1 MKKSYKNRSYI
12 IISTIVLVGL
22 IFIGRLFYLQI
33 IDKSYILSATNNV
46 IRRIT
51 QYPARGLI
59 YDRNGKILVHNEA
72 AFDLMVVPRDVND
85 IDTTEFCNLI
95 GIDKKNYEERLKK
108 AKNYS
113 YHRPSIFLKQ
123 LSMEEYAFL
132 EEKLYKFPGFFVQ
145 SRTLRK
151 YPSPIAAHT
160 LGYVGEVSKN
170 VLKRDDYYR
179 QGDYIGI
186 SGLEKTYE
194 KELRGKKG
202 LKVIK
207 VDVFNR
213 NMGSFKNGKYDKPAH
228 MGENLYTGLDAE
240 LQAYGEKLMRKKKG
254 SIVAIEPSSG
264 EILAFVTSPGYDPN
278 LLVGRERTK
287 NFIKLNKDTI
297 NPLLNRAIMGQY
309 PPGSTF
315 KLVTDLIGLHENA
328 ISKHTMFKCQG
339 KESWP
344 IKCTHYHVTPLDL
357 IEAIQQSCNPY
368 HWKVF
373 RNFINKPTFGNP
385 EEAYKT
391 YRKHVTSLGFG
402 HKFDTDL
409 TYELNGN
416 VPPPD
421 YYSDIYGKGHWNAL
435 TIRSL
440 AIGQGEIL
448 VTPLQL
454 ANFAATIAN
463 RGVYYT
469 PHLVSQIGE
478 GENTDIIK
486 PEMHRSTLDSADFE
500 PIIEGMHQVFVGE
513 HGTARW
519 YNIDSIPMA
528 GKTGT
533 VENPHGDDHSL
544 FISYAPKNNAKIA
557 LSVVVEN
564 AGYGSKWAVPIS
576 TLMIEKYLN
585 REINRNWLEKRM
597 LEGNL
602 LDPSKKDK
610 EEEE

>member
-12 IISTIVLVGL
+12 IISSVVLVAIL
-22 IFIGRLFYLQI
+22 FIGRLFFLQI
-33 IDKSYILSATNNV
+33 IDKSYMLSAANNV
-46 IRRIT
+46 IRQIT

-59 YDRNGKILVHNEA
+59 YDRQGKILVHNEA
-72 AFDLMVVPRDVND
+72 TFDLMVVPRDVKQ
-85 IDTTEFCNLI
+85 IDTTEFCKLV
-95 GIDKKNYEERLKK
+95 GIEKADYSKRLNK
-108 AKNYS
+108 ARNYS

-123 LSMEEYAFL
+123 LSMEESAFL
-132 EEKLYKFPGFFVQ
+132 KEKLYKYPGFFVQ

-151 YPSPIAAHT
+151 YPCPIAAHT
-160 LGYVGEVSKN
+160 LGYVGEVSKR
-170 VLKRDDYYR
+170 VLKRDDYYK

-194 KELRGKKG
+194 KELRGEKG

-213 NMGSFKNGKYDKPAH
+213 NMGSFKNGRYDKPAR
-228 MGENLYTGLDAE
+228 MGKNLYIGLDAE
-240 LQAYGEKLMRKKKG
+240 LQAYGEKIMQNKKG
-254 SIVAIEPSSG
+254 SIVAIEPSTG
-264 EILAFVTSPGYDPN
+264 EILAFITSPGYDPN
-278 LLVGRERTK
+278 LLVGRARTK
-287 NFIKLNKDTI
+287 NFIKLNEDTI

-315 KLVTDLIGLHENA
+315 KIITDLIGLHEDVA
-328 ISKHTMFKCQG
+328 SEHTMYECQG
-339 KESWP
+339 KNSRP
-344 IKCTHYHVTPLDL
+344 IRCTHTHVTPLEM

-368 HWKVF
+368 HWKIF
-373 RNFINKPTFGNP
+373 RSIMYKPEFENTEAAYIN
-385 EEAYKT
+385 
-391 YRKHVTSLGFG
+391 YRNLVTSLGFG
-402 HKFDTDL
+402 NKFNTDL
-409 TYELNGN
+409 SYELNGSI
-416 VPPPD
+416 PSAD
-421 YYSDIYGKGHWNAL
+421 YYSNIYGKGHWNAL

-454 ANFAATIAN
+454 ANFSAAIAN
-463 RGVYYT
+463 RGFYYT
-469 PHLVSQIGE
+469 PHLVTKIDE
-478 GENTDIIK
+478 LENPEISK
-486 PEMHRSTLDSADFE
+486 PDKHNSLIDSADFE
-500 PIIEGMHQVFVGE
+500 PIINGMHQVFVGD

-519 YNIDSIPMA
+519 YNIDSIPMC

-544 FISYAPKNNAKIA
+544 FISYAPKAKPEIA

-576 TLMIEKYLN
+576 TLMIEKFLN
-585 REINRNWLEKRM
+585 REINRQWLEDRM
-597 LEGNL
+597 MAGNL
-602 LDPSKKDK
+602 LDPSKK